1 MRKSLVPRKSA
12 GRATQQYMLN
22 LCVLLKVRCRIPRL
36 GGLNL
41 ACEFRS
47 TTRIWRRGCW
57 SPTPHRS
64 RPRHRNHGP
73 IGLSSRQCIHWSH
86 EGFRRHADELC
97 DFIAESAL
105 IMLGCAH
112 RQGPSAARESRRPR
126 PCHRWPPPTHVH
138 PGIPKATRPP
148 SPVHGWLPGPGTRS
162 PNHSTFHLGKMVRVI
177 SRHNGADDASLL
189 NRGGYTTLR
198 K

>member
-1 MRKSLVPRKSA
+1 MCV
-12 GRATQQYMLN
+12 TQSET
-22 LCVLLKVRCRIPRL
+22 RRIPRL

-47 TTRIWRRGCW
+47 TTRIRRRGCSW
-57 SPTPHRS
+57 PTPHKS
-64 RPRHRNHGP
+64 RARHRNHGP

-112 RQGPSAARESRRPR
+112 RQGPYAARVTRRPR
-126 PCHRWPPPTHVH
+126 PCHRGPPPTPVH
-138 PGIPKATRPP
+138 PGLPKATRPP
-148 SPVHGWLPGPGTRS
+148 PAVHGWLPGPGTRS

-189 NRGGYTTLR
+189 NRGDYTTLR
-198 K
+198 T

>member
-1 MRKSLVPRKSA
+1 MPRKSA

-112 RQGPSAARESRRPR
+112 RQGPSAAPCNPPASSVPPWATAPPRSPRSPQGYPPAPSRPR
-126 PCHRWPPPTHVH
+126 MAPRPRH
-138 PGIPKATRPP
+138 PLAESLHI
-148 SPVHGWLPGPGTRS
+148 SPGQ
-162 PNHSTFHLGKMVRVI
+162 
-177 SRHNGADDASLL
+177 NGA
-189 NRGGYTTLR
+189 GYISPQWCG
-198 K
+198 